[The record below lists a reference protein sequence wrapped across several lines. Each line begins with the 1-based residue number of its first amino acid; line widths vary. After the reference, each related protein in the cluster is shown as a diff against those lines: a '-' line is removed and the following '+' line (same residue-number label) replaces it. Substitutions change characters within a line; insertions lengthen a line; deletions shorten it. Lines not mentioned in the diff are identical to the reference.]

1 MQSAKV
7 KEREEG
13 LKQLENMLNRHDFAH
28 KVSDKDLSAMIR
40 GVCDSI
46 SRDIGSSTATGKRQA
61 TQMAVFKTIARGH
74 DRFKAKS
81 SRQFVVSTVCDLLL
95 ARHKDRG
102 AQLIV
107 ANNLRLVLSYKPHLE
122 HLLWDHYRRSVAC
135 LCRELSA
142 LCLNSMEESGLEM
155 LIQELLLCLDLLTK
169 QKFVGMTELK
179 HDLWNCIDSML
190 YKYKDVSEMHVL
202 ILSISDS
209 LFQVAFGSDYEI
221 CHEIVPSIMAI
232 GTKLFMSK
240 SKPVRESSLR
250 FLFKM
255 EVYLVSVYG
264 KTCPV
269 PLDQDGLNKMEDNM
283 VVLLQVLKNDYT
295 SSSLQDNDVAFEEEI
310 VLVNGKKTLQ
320 FLTCQL
326 IAMLEY
332 VLSYIPKEGK
342 VKEEED
348 SFLHSNGEY
357 DGRKQWWPFCTI
369 LTQDQDPEG
378 EPRVICWT
386 LVVSTTQ
393 NAFYR

>member
-1 MQSAKV
+1 MLSQTTNTARVQSAKV

-13 LKQLENMLNRHDFAH
+13 LKQLENMLNRHDFAL
-28 KVSDKDLSAMIR
+28 KVSDKDLSSMIR

-46 SRDIGSSTATGKRQA
+46 SRDIGSSTATGKRQV
-61 TQMAVFKTIARGH
+61 TQMSVFKTIARGH

-102 AQLIV
+102 VQLIV
-107 ANNLRLVLSYKPHLE
+107 ASNLRLVLSYKPHLE

-142 LCLNSMEESGLEM
+142 LCLGMEESGLEM

-169 QKFVGMTELK
+169 QKYVGMTELK

-190 YKYKDVSEMHVL
+190 YKYKEVSEIHVL

-209 LFQVAFGSDYEI
+209 LFRVAFGSDYEI
-221 CHEIVPSIMAI
+221 CHEMVPSIMAI
-232 GTKLFMSK
+232 GTKLFTSK
-240 SKPVRESSLR
+240 SKSVRESSLR
-250 FLFKM
+250 FLLKM

-264 KTCPV
+264 KTCPI
-269 PLDQDGLNKMEDNM
+269 PLDQEQLNQMEDHM
-283 VVLLQVLKNDYT
+283 AVLLQVLKNDYT
-295 SSSLQDNDVAFEEEI
+295 SSSLQDNDVAFGEDI

-357 DGRKQWWPFCTI
+357 DGKSNGGWS
-369 LTQDQDPEG
+369 TQ
-378 EPRVICWT
+378 
-386 LVVSTTQ
+386 
-393 NAFYR
+393 Y

>member
-7 KEREEG
+7 KEREDG
-13 LKQLENMLNRHDFAH
+13 LKQLDNMLNRHDFAQ
-28 KVSDKDLSAMIR
+28 KVSDKDLSMMIR

-46 SRDIGSSTATGKRQA
+46 SRDIGSSAATGKRQA
-61 TQMAVFKTIARGH
+61 TQMSVFKTIARGH
-74 DRFKAKS
+74 NRFKARS
-81 SRQFVVSTVCDLLL
+81 SRQFVVSTICDLLL

-107 ANNLRLVLSYKPHLE
+107 ASNLRLVLSHKPHLE

-169 QKFVGMTELK
+169 QKYVGMTELK

-190 YKYKDVSEMHVL
+190 YKYQEVTEIHVL

-209 LFQVAFGSDYEI
+209 LFQVVFGSDYEI
-221 CHEIVPSIMAI
+221 CHEMVPSIMAI
-232 GTKLFMSK
+232 GTKLFTSK
-240 SKPVRESSLR
+240 SKSVRESSLR
-250 FLFKM
+250 FLLSM
-255 EVYLVSVYG
+255 EVYLVSIYG

-269 PLDQDGLNKMEDNM
+269 PLDQERLNQMEDHM
-283 VVLLQVLKNDYT
+283 MTLLQILKNEYNN
-295 SSSLQDNDVAFEEEI
+295 SSLQDNDVAFQEEI
-310 VLVNGKKTLQ
+310 VIINSKKTLQ

-332 VLSYIPKEGK
+332 VLSHIPKEGK

-348 SFLHSNGEY
+348 SFLHTNGEY
-357 DGRKQWWPFCTI
+357 EAST
-369 LTQDQDPEG
+369 EG
-378 EPRVICWT
+378 
-386 LVVSTTQ
+386 S
-393 NAFYR
+393 NG